1 MTPVGIGAATMAP
14 QPDQQDKKTV
24 KAAKDFEALLISQ
37 MLKSMRS
44 EKSGWLGSGDESDED
59 SNDAILSL
67 GEQEIAQ
74 ALSAGG
80 GLGLAKTIEAGLTKR
95 TTNPT
100 PRAPTDSGAD
110 R

>member
-1 MTPVGIGAATMAP
+1 MTPVGSGALAAAA
-14 QPDQQDKKTV
+14 QPYQQAQADQQEKKTV
-24 KAAKDFEALLISQ
+24 NAAKDFEALLIAQ

-44 EKSGWLGSGDESDED
+44 KKSGWMGSSDESDED

-67 GEQEIAQ
+67 GEQQIAQ

-80 GLGLAKTIEAGLTKR
+80 GLGLAKTIEAGLMKGI
-95 TTNPT
+95 PS
-100 PRAPTDSGAD
+100 SGAD

>member
-1 MTPVGIGAATMAP
+1 MTPVGIGASAMAV
-14 QPDQQDKKTV
+14 QPDQQDTKTV

-67 GEQEIAQ
+67 GEQQIAQ
-74 ALSAGG
+74 ALSSGG
-80 GLGLAKTIEAGLTKR
+80 GLGLAKSIEAGLAKA
-95 TTNPT
+95 T
-100 PRAPTDSGAD
+100 PKATPDSGAD